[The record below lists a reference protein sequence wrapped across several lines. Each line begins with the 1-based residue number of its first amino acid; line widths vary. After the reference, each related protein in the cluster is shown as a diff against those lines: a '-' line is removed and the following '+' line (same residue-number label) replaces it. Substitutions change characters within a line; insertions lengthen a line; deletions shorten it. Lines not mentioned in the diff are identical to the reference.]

1 MFLLKNLFDSLKSSY
16 KWLHWEDEYYS
27 YYSSAPRCVIKLPA
41 LRKQILALA
50 GWSWCQPTLEHPRWN
65 VARIIKGRLQ
75 AAGVYQEAH
84 QTSKV
89 LAPLFSSCRILGKLV
104 S

>member
-27 YYSSAPRCVIKLPA
+27 SAPRCVINLPD
-41 LRKQILALA
+41 LKKQILALA
-50 GWSWCQPTLEHPRWN
+50 GWGWCQPTLEHPRWH
-65 VARIIKGRLQ
+65 VARIIKGRLE

-89 LAPLFSSCRILGKLV
+89 PAPLFSSCRILGKPV